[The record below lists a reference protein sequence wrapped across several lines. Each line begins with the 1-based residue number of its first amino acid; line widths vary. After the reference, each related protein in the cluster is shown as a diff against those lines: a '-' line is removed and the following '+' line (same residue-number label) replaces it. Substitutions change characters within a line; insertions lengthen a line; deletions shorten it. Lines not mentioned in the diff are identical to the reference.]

1 MIVVR
6 SPLRLSL
13 GGGGTDL
20 PSFSRREGGALVAAA
35 IDRYVYVTLH
45 RTFEPGLIVKYSS
58 VERAATRE
66 EIRHPIVRESLKL
79 AGIDETDLE
88 IASMADI
95 PAGTGLGS
103 SGSFTTALLAALH
116 ALGGTELPPSLL
128 AEQACEV
135 EMVRLREPVGRQ
147 DPYIAAHG
155 GVTSFE
161 FAPDDRVAVEP
172 LPLSPEAWTRLEEGL
187 VLYFTG
193 FSRSA
198 SAVLKEQDDRSR
210 AEDPEMLE
218 NLRVVKEIGLRSR
231 PSLVDGDVEGLG
243 RLMHEHWEWKKKRSA
258 AMSSP
263 DVDAWYALARRNGAV
278 GGKLVGAGGGGF
290 LLFCCVDRPRLR
302 AALRG
307 SGLREVPFRF
317 EREGTKVL
325 LR

>member
-35 IDRYVYVTLH
+35 IDKYVYVTLH

-58 VERAATRE
+58 VERAASRD
-66 EIRHPIVRESLKL
+66 EIRHPIVREAFRLL
-79 AGIDETDLE
+79 GIDETDLE
-88 IASMADI
+88 VASMADI

-116 ALGGTELPPSLL
+116 AFRGRDVSPAQL
-128 AEQACEV
+128 AEEASEI
-135 EMVRLREPVGRQ
+135 EMVRLAEPVGRQ
-147 DPYIAAHG
+147 DPCIAAHG
-155 GVTSFE
+155 GVTAFE
-161 FAPDDRVAVEP
+161 FAPDDQVTVAP
-172 LPLSPEAWTRLEEGL
+172 LPLSRDAWARLEEGL

-193 FSRSA
+193 YSRSA
-198 SAVLKEQDDRSR
+198 SAVLKEQNDRSR
-210 AEDPEMLE
+210 TDDPVMLE
-218 NLRVVKEIGLRSR
+218 NLRVVKEIGQRSR
-231 PSLVDGDVEGLG
+231 AVLEAGDVEGLG
-243 RLMHEHWEWKKKRSA
+243 RLMHEHWEWKKKRSS
-258 AMSSP
+258 AMSNGSI
-263 DVDAWYALARRNGAV
+263 DGWYELALGNGAL

-302 AALRG
+302 AALDG
-307 SGLREVPFRF
+307 AGLREVPFRF

>member
-35 IDRYVYVTLH
+35 IDKYVYVTLH

-58 VERAATRE
+58 VERAASRE
-66 EIRHPIVRESLKL
+66 EIRHPIVREALKL
-79 AGIDETDLE
+79 VGIDETDLE

-116 ALGGTELPPSLL
+116 ALRGNDVAPALL
-128 AEQACEV
+128 AEQACEI
-135 EMVRLREPVGRQ
+135 EMVRLGEPVGRQ

-155 GVTSFE
+155 GVTA
-161 FAPDDRVAVEP
+161 FAFAEDDRVAVSP
-172 LPLSPEAWTRLEEGL
+172 VPLSRDAWTRLEEGL
-187 VLYFTG
+187 VLIFTG

-210 AEDPEMLE
+210 SEDPEMLG
-218 NLRVVKEIGLRSR
+218 NLRVVKEIGQRSR
-231 PSLVDGDVEGLG
+231 AVLEAGDVEGLG
-243 RLMHEHWEWKKKRSA
+243 RLMNEHWEWKKRRSA
-258 AMSSP
+258 AMSNP
-263 DVDAWYALARRNGAV
+263 AIDAWYELALGNGAL

-302 AALRG
+302 AALG
-307 SGLREVPFRF
+307 GTGLREVPFRF
-317 EREGTKVL
+317 EREGTRVL